1 MKNILIPSDF
11 SIKSLDYI
19 NDLLYTYRNEQMNIV
34 LVHVFLMSDSITE
47 LMLLSRRRKEYD
59 FISPEFWNRC
69 KQLEYEHWPQINS
82 IRVECFYGSTVAV
95 FKNFLEGQK
104 IDEIVYPQHYQ
115 FRKLS
120 KMSLDPARLIA
131 RSGLEVKL
139 LTSESMAK
147 EATPVSRKERIAH
160 SLPRN

>member
-1 MKNILIPSDF
+1 MKNLLIPSDF
-11 SIKSLDYI
+11 STKSLDCI
-19 NDLLYTYRNEQMNIV
+19 KDLLYTYRNEKINIL
-34 LVHVFLMSDSITE
+34 LVHVFLMSDSISD

-59 FISPEFWNRC
+59 FISPEFWNHC

-95 FKNFLEGQK
+95 FKHFLEGQN
-104 IDEIVYPQHYQ
+104 IDVIVYPQHYQ

-139 LTSESMAK
+139 LTSEAVAK
-147 EATPVSRKERIAH
+147 EATLVSRKERIAH
-160 SLPRN
+160 SLPQN